1 MLKPV
6 IISPFGFLE
15 VEMEGVFWNALKL
28 RQTHLGQP
36 PEAFDAVDVGRALGE
51 LVLRVIDAEVTI
63 PNIHKSVITPP
74 TIRVDDG
81 TNIDFTPDNPL

>member
-1 MLKPV
+1 MK
-6 IISPFGFLE
+6 
-15 VEMEGVFWNALKL
+15 GVFWNALKL

-36 PEAFDAVDVGRALGE
+36 SEALNAVDVGRALGE

-63 PNIHKSVITPP
+63 PNIHRSVITLP

>member
-36 PEAFDAVDVGRALGE
+36 QKP
-51 LVLRVIDAEVTI
+51 
-63 PNIHKSVITPP
+63 SM
-74 TIRVDDG
+74 
-81 TNIDFTPDNPL
+81 PLMWGGPWANSSFE

>member
-36 PEAFDAVDVGRALGE
+36 PGALNAVDVG
-51 LVLRVIDAEVTI
+51 
-63 PNIHKSVITPP
+63 
-74 TIRVDDG
+74 
-81 TNIDFTPDNPL
+81 

>member
-36 PEAFDAVDVGRALGE
+36 PEAFDAVDVGRAIDE
-51 LVLRVIDAEVTI
+51 LVLRVIDAESDHTQY
-63 PNIHKSVITPP
+63 PQ
-74 TIRVDDG
+74 IRY
-81 TNIDFTPDNPL
+81 NPANHPS